1 MTLTDP
7 RLAHDSLPVL
17 IWTAGADGVCD
28 YLNERWKEFTGRPV
42 ADLLGWGWLDRVH
55 PDDRERV
62 VAEYG
67 GAVAGRGPVRLEFRM
82 LHQDGEYRWFLG
94 TGEPCHGGGGEFLG
108 YSGCTADVTDRRA
121 LEQRL
126 VELGRTGEV
135 AQLAGG
141 IAHDFDNLLTGILG
155 HVTLLLDESSLASEA
170 REDLAQIRQAADR
183 AATLSRHLLAL
194 SRRPHPAPR
203 SLDLNHLISG
213 MMSAIR
219 QVVGTAVEVSYDL
232 EDGLEPVLAD
242 PGQLEQILIQLG
254 AHGRASMPGG
264 GRLLL
269 RTGRAQADEA
279 LAASRPG
286 LRAGSYVTLEVSH
299 SGPTLDSEALAR
311 VFDPLAGGA
320 AGGLDV
326 DLSSVAGVARRSGGH
341 VVVESAPGAGTT
353 FTLYIPR
360 LHAVAESL
368 GEAEGYPPEGT
379 ETILLVEDDPQVR
392 DVGRRAL
399 ERAGYVVLAA
409 GDAEAAIAVAD
420 RHPGHIHLLV
430 TDVVL
435 PRVGGRELAARLGI
449 HRPAIKV
456 LYVSGTSDGA
466 IARHRVLEPDIEFL
480 EKPFSLDGFLRKV
493 RQVLGVD
500 LSTEDPTPWTQ
511 RSLV

>member
-7 RLAHDSLPVL
+7 RLAYESLPVL
-17 IWTAGADGVCD
+17 IWTAGADGTCD
-28 YLNERWKEFTGRPV
+28 YLNERWSEFTGRPV
-42 ADLLGWGWLDRVH
+42 ADMLGWGWLGGVH

-62 VAEYG
+62 IAEYT
-67 GAVAGRGPVRLEFRM
+67 GAVAARRPVRLELRM

-94 TGEPCHGGGGEFLG
+94 TGEPSYGAGGEFLG
-108 YSGCTADVTDRRA
+108 YSGCTTDVTDRRA

-126 VELGRTGEV
+126 AEIGRTGEV

-141 IAHDFDNLLTGILG
+141 IAHDFNNLLTGILG
-155 HVTLLLDESSLASEA
+155 HVTLLLDESSLSPEA
-170 REDLAQIRQAADR
+170 REDLAQIQQATDR

-194 SRRPHPAPR
+194 SRRPHLAPR
-203 SLDLNHLISG
+203 SLDLNQLISG
-213 MMSAIR
+213 MTSAIR
-219 QVVGTAVEVSYDL
+219 QVVGTAVEVSYEL

-264 GRLLL
+264 GSLLI

-279 LAASRPG
+279 LAMSRPG

-299 SGPTLDSEALAR
+299 TGPGLDSQALAR
-311 VFDPLAGGA
+311 MFDPLVGGTAGGQ
-320 AGGLDV
+320 DV
-326 DLSSVAGVARRSGGH
+326 DLSSVASIARQSGGH
-341 VVVESAPGAGTT
+341 VVVESAPGAGPT

-360 LHAVAESL
+360 LQAAAESL
-368 GEAEGYPPEGT
+368 GEAEGDAPEGT

-399 ERAGYVVLAA
+399 ERAGYVVLAV
-409 GDAEAAIAVAD
+409 GDAEAAIAATD

-435 PRVGGRELAARLGI
+435 PRVSGRELAARLGI

-466 IARHRVLEPDIEFL
+466 VARHRMLEPDSEFL

-500 LSTEDPTPWTQ
+500 LSAEDPTPWTQ